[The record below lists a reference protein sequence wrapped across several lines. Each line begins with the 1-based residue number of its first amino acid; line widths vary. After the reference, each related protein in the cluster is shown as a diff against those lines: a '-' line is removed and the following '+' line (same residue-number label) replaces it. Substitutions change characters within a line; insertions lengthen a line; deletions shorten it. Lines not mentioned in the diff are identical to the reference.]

1 MSGSVRLILSF
12 HNHQP
17 VGNFDGVFEQAYRDA
32 YLPFLDVLQDYPQI
46 RFALHTSGSL
56 LEWLQA
62 RRPEYIQR
70 LQTLVAAGQV
80 EIIGG
85 AFYEP
90 ILANIPRRDRIA
102 QIQSYSSHLRTLFGQ
117 AVRGMWLPERVWE
130 QQFASDIAAAGIQ
143 YTIIDDYHFR
153 CAGMPQSELYRHYV
167 TEDEGR
173 TLFVFPDSERL
184 RYLIPFSKPQEVI
197 EYLREAAAQ
206 FTNPVL
212 VFGDDGEKF
221 GSWPQTKKHVYED
234 RWLRD
239 FLDLLLANR
248 DWIHVTTPA
257 EVIDTVPPAGRCYL
271 PDASYREMTEWVLPP
286 ETQREFVSLTRQ
298 HPDNA
303 EWQKLV
309 RFTRGGYWRNFRTRY
324 SESHEMYARMIGI
337 SNRLARLAA
346 SEDSDPQR
354 RDLLQAARTHLHR
367 GQCNCSYW
375 HGAFGGLYLPHLRNA
390 VYAELIRADNLLE
403 QSVRGDSAWVDVEVG
418 DLNMDARPEVRL
430 SNQKLSATFAPA
442 CGGHMYELDLRTNAV
457 NLLATLNRR
466 PEPYHQRI
474 LDYVANAGNVSG
486 EELASISRDV
496 RFRQP
501 DLDRR
506 IQYDHWPRKS
516 FVDHFLRPR
525 LTLPEFRRN
534 EGVIGDFAVGE
545 WEAGVRKGE
554 RRILLELERAG
565 QAGGLSGRVRKTVAI
580 SADRP
585 SELLVQY
592 ELTGFPA
599 GMPLHFAVEL
609 NFAAMPGGAADRY
622 FYDDQGTRIGTL
634 DTVQDLQSAERLS
647 LVDEWLGLDVSLESS
662 VKTGFWAYP
671 LETISQSEDGF
682 EAIHQSVCVI
692 PHWEFLMPES
702 GRWVVELRLVPD
714 TAMALARQLAESAR
728 RRRDELGTESAVSV
742 SSGFPGRGTS

>member
-1 MSGSVRLILSF
+1 MSGSVRLVLSF

-32 YLPFLDVLQDYPQI
+32 YLPFLDVMQDYPEI

-56 LEWLQA
+56 LEWLELH
-62 RRPEYIQR
+62 RPEYVER
-70 LQTLVAAGQV
+70 LKSLAASGQV

-102 QIQSYSSHLRTLFGQ
+102 QIQSYSQHLRTLFGQ

-184 RYLIPFSKPQEVI
+184 RYLIPFSKPMEVI
-197 EYLREAAAQ
+197 DYLREAATQ
-206 FTNPVL
+206 HKDPVL

-221 GSWPQTKKHVYED
+221 GSWPETKKHVYED

-248 DWIHVTTPA
+248 DWIHVTTPG
-257 EVIDTVPPAGRCYL
+257 EVIDSVAPAGRCYL

-298 HPDNA
+298 HPENA

-324 SESHEMYARMIGI
+324 SESHEMYSRMIGI
-337 SNRLARLAA
+337 SNRLSRLAA
-346 SEDSDPQR
+346 ADSGDAQR
-354 RDLLQAARTHLHR
+354 RTLLQAARTHLHR
-367 GQCNCSYW
+367 SQCNCSYW

-390 VYAELIRADNLLE
+390 VYAELIRAENLLE
-403 QSVRGDSAWVDVEVG
+403 QCVRGDSAWVDVEVG

-430 SNQKLSATFAPA
+430 SNHRLSATFAPA

-474 LDYVANAGNVSG
+474 LDYVASAGIASG
-486 EELASISRDV
+486 DELAAISRDV

-501 DLDRR
+501 NLDQR
-506 IQYDHWPRKS
+506 IQYDRWPRKS
-516 FVDHFLRPR
+516 LVDHFFRPQ
-525 LTLPEFRRN
+525 LSLAEFQRG
-534 EGVIGDFAVGE
+534 EGLIGDFATGE

-554 RRILLELERAG
+554 RRILLEMHRNGRAG
-565 QAGGLSGRVRKTVAI
+565 ELTGEVRKTVAI

-592 ELTGFPA
+592 ELLGFPA
-599 GMPLHFAVEL
+599 GMPLHFGVEL

-622 FYDDQGTRIGTL
+622 FYDEEGSRRGTL
-634 DTVQDLQSAERLS
+634 DTVQNLPSGERLS
-647 LVDEWLGLDVSLESS
+647 LVDEWLGVDVSVESS
-662 VKTGFWAYP
+662 VRAGFWAYP

-682 EAIHQSVCVI
+682 EAIHQSVCVV
-692 PHWEFLMPES
+692 PHWEFLMPEG

-714 TAMALARQLAESAR
+714 TAMAVARQLAESAR
-728 RRRDELGTESAVSV
+728 RRREDQSGQSTVSV
-742 SSGFPGRGTS
+742 SSGFSG

>member
-32 YLPFLDVLQDYPQI
+32 YLPFLDVMQDYPDI

-56 LEWLQA
+56 LEWLEA
-62 RRPEYIQR
+62 RRPEYVER
-70 LQTLVAAGQV
+70 LRGLAATGQV

-102 QIQSYSSHLRTLFGQ
+102 QIQSYSQHLRSLFGQ
-117 AVRGMWLPERVWE
+117 VIRGMWLPERVWE

-184 RYLIPFSKPQEVI
+184 RYLIPFSKPAEVI

-206 FTNPVL
+206 HTNPVL

-221 GSWPQTKKHVYED
+221 GSWPETKKHVYED

-239 FLDLLLANR
+239 FLELLLANR
-248 DWIHVTTPA
+248 DWIHVTTPG
-257 EVIDTVPPAGRCYL
+257 EVIDSVAPAGRCYL

-286 ETQREFVSLTRQ
+286 DTQREFVALTRM

-324 SESHEMYARMIGI
+324 SESHEMYSRMIGI
-337 SNRLARLAA
+337 SNRLSRLAA
-346 SEDSDPQR
+346 ADDGDVQR
-354 RDLLQAARTHLHR
+354 RSLLQQARTHLHR

-403 QSVRGDSAWVDVEVG
+403 QCVRGDAAWVDVEVG

-430 SNQKLSATFAPA
+430 SNHRLSAAFAPA
-442 CGGHMYELDLRTNAV
+442 CGGQMYELDLRTNAV

-474 LDYVANAGNVSG
+474 LDYVASAGSAAG
-486 EELASISRDV
+486 EELAAISREV

-506 IQYDHWPRKS
+506 IQYDRWSRKS
-516 FVDHFLRPR
+516 LVDHFFRPH
-525 LTLPEFRRN
+525 LSLSEFRRS
-534 EGVIGDFAVGE
+534 EGVIGDFAMGE
-545 WEAGVRKGE
+545 FEAGVRKGE
-554 RRILLELERAG
+554 RRILLEMHRTGRVGE
-565 QAGGLSGRVRKTVAI
+565 LSGEVRKTVTI

-585 SELLVQY
+585 SELIVQY

-599 GMPLHFAVEL
+599 GMPLHFGVEL

-622 FYDDQGTRIGTL
+622 FYDEAGTRIGTL
-634 DTVQDLQSAERLS
+634 DSVHNLNSAERLS
-647 LVDEWLGLDVSLESS
+647 LVDEWLGLDVSVESS
-662 VKTGFWAYP
+662 VRAGFWAFP

-682 EAIHQSVCVI
+682 EAIHQSVCVV
-692 PHWEFLMPES
+692 PHWEFTMPVD
-702 GRWVVELRLVPD
+702 GRWAVELRLVPD
-714 TAMALARQLAESAR
+714 TAMAVARQLAESAR
-728 RRRDELGTESAVSV
+728 RRREEAGGEPTVSV
-742 SSGFPGRGTS
+742 SSGFSG